1 MSLNKMKLI
10 ALGSPG
16 VGKGTYAKEIT
27 KKYNILH
34 LSTGDMF
41 RENMKNNTE
50 LGIKAKEFIDQGKLV
65 PDEVTIGLVK
75 ERLAREDTKDGYYLD
90 GFPRTIPQAEALSE
104 FADIDRVINFKA
116 DHEVIIQRLSGRRIC
131 KKCGAIFHTINI
143 IPKQEGI
150 CDSCGGELYHRDDD
164 KPESI
169 KKRLQVYEE
178 ETKPLINFYKEK
190 GILKEVQVNED
201 FGKNKELMLNRI
213 FTAIDNN

>member
-1 MSLNKMKLI
+1 MKLI

-16 VGKGTYAKEIT
+16 VGKGTYAREIT
-27 KKYNILH
+27 NKYGILH

-50 LGIKAKEFIDQGKLV
+50 LGIKAKEFINQGKLV
-65 PDEVTIGLVK
+65 PDEVTIGMVK
-75 ERLAREDTKDGYYLD
+75 ERLSREDTQNGYYLD
-90 GFPRTIPQAEALSE
+90 GFPRTIPQAEALAE
-104 FADIDRVINFKA
+104 FADIDQVINFKA

-150 CDSCGGELYHRDDD
+150 CDNCGGELYHRDDD
-164 KPESI
+164 QPESI
-169 KKRLQVYEE
+169 KKRLQIYEQ

-201 FGKNKELMLNRI
+201 FGKNKDLLLNRI